1 MSRELAAEERQIPV
15 CQLLTVYSE
24 YLHISGIKLS
34 EVPDVSLKLPP
45 LGHSIKSACL
55 DSAFLKVQASLA

>member
-1 MSRELAAEERQIPV
+1 MNRELAAEEGQIPV
-15 CQLLTVYSE
+15 CQLITVYSE

-34 EVPDVSLKLPP
+34 VVPGVSLKLPP

-55 DSAFLKVQASLA
+55 DSVSLKVQASLA